1 MKKREVEQMS
11 QPGCLPMPGF
21 NLLSRIIRNRKSSRM
36 AVQAAAAEECVETI
50 VEEKKGERQS
60 SFTLGVSN
68 ENARPEH
75 LVILVNG
82 IAGR

>member
-1 MKKREVEQMS
+1 
-11 QPGCLPMPGF
+11 
-21 NLLSRIIRNRKSSRM
+21 M

-50 VEEKKGERQS
+50 VGEKKGERQG

>member
-1 MKKREVEQMS
+1 
-11 QPGCLPMPGF
+11 MPSF
-21 NLLSRIIRNRKSSRM
+21 KLLSRITSNRKSSRM

-60 SFTLGVSN
+60 SSFTLGVTN